1 MVTNPRATLRA
12 GTFKP
17 LNLPEPVNVEEDSAG
32 FPVAVKI
39 KPARGGLAVS
49 TIENTWR
56 IDDEWWRSEPV
67 SRIYYAVLL
76 APGQRLV
83 LFKDLRSNGWYQQ
96 AC

>member
-1 MVTNPRATLRA
+1 MVANPRATLRSGA
-12 GTFKP
+12 FKP
-17 LNLPEPVNVEEDSAG
+17 LNTPDPVSVEENSAG
-32 FPVAVKI
+32 LPVAVKT
-39 KPARGGLAVS
+39 KRRLAVS
-49 TIENTWR
+49 AIENTWR

-67 SRIYYAVLL
+67 SRIYYTVLL

>member
-1 MVTNPRATLRA
+1 VVANSRETLRS

-17 LNLPEPVNVEEDSAG
+17 LNIPEPISVEEDSKG
-32 FPVAVKI
+32 SPVAVKI
-39 KPARGGLAVS
+39 KRRVAIIAV
-49 TIENTWR
+49 ENTWR

-83 LFKDLRSNGWYQQ
+83 LFKDLKNNEWYQQ
-96 AC
+96 GC